1 MYFIKCYIIDV
12 FHAYTLFQ
20 VRINKDLGTLVRKIH
35 RLSFKADAVKFFF
48 CISKKKILGIFFGL
62 KSKRADVSF

>member
-48 CISKKKILGIFFGL
+48 CISTKKNSRNFFWFKIK
-62 KSKRADVSF
+62 KS